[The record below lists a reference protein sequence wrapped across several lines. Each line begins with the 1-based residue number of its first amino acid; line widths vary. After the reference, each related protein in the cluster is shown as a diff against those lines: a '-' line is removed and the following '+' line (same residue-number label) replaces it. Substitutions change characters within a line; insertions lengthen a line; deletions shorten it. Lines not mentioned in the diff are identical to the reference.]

1 MRLLEVKIDQPPD
14 AFRILFVLRAL
25 KGFPGHR
32 RFKKNPEKW
41 SQ

>member
-14 AFRILFVLRAL
+14 AFRTLFALRVL

-32 RFKKNPEKW
+32 GFKRNLEKW